1 MCLILNSWVPVH
13 GSKLCWA
20 FHNFSSRRDRQA
32 RLEGRQSGRQYMYI
46 CATFTLSQSM
56 FYYQHICPTITGVL
70 TWSML
75 VCLYIASTKE
85 WVHLWDRKTF
95 FAIFFAKILGFQH
108 THYWYKFKQFEWFL
122 YPYLDTLTVKFD
134 FYVYL
139 YRENWYFLPK
149 F

>member
-1 MCLILNSWVPVH
+1 MEVSCAEHFTIFQAGEA
-13 GSKLCWA
+13 GSLGWKA
-20 FHNFSSRRDRQA
+20 
-32 RLEGRQSGRQYMYI
+32 GRQSGRQYMYI

-95 FAIFFAKILGFQH
+95 FAIFL
-108 THYWYKFKQFEWFL
+108 
-122 YPYLDTLTVKFD
+122 
-134 FYVYL
+134 
-139 YRENWYFLPK
+139 
-149 F
+149 

>member
-20 FHNFSSRRDRQA
+20 FHNFSSRRGRQA

-95 FAIFFAKILGFQH
+95 FAIFL
-108 THYWYKFKQFEWFL
+108 WFWVSSKLMNMDISLNNLSGL
-122 YPYLDTLTVKFD
+122 YTFTVKFD
-134 FYVYL
+134 ISCQSSKFYTH
-139 YRENWYFLPK
+139 F
-149 F
+149 